1 MSTFKFIAFFSN
13 EFPAYFGKCSN
24 LNSIISQN
32 MQKIHLKVNIWLE
45 LDLKAEIGESEIML
59 SYLTERIIITK
70 DFINQKTT
78 TTGKSLAAAASAAAA
93 CIIANH
99 GYFE

>member
-1 MSTFKFIAFFSN
+1 
-13 EFPAYFGKCSN
+13 
-24 LNSIISQN
+24 
-32 MQKIHLKVNIWLE
+32 
-45 LDLKAEIGESEIML
+45 ML
-59 SYLTERIIITK
+59 SHLTERIIITK
-70 DFINQKTT
+70 DFKNQKTT

>member
-1 MSTFKFIAFFSN
+1 MFFFSHK
-13 EFPAYFGKCSN
+13 FPAYFGKCCN
-24 LNSIISQN
+24 LNSSIFPKIYAGNSFKSQ
-32 MQKIHLKVNIWLE
+32 HIWLE
-45 LDLKAEIGESEIML
+45 LDLKAEIGESEIMV

>member
-1 MSTFKFIAFFSN
+1 
-13 EFPAYFGKCSN
+13 
-24 LNSIISQN
+24 
-32 MQKIHLKVNIWLE
+32 
-45 LDLKAEIGESEIML
+45 ML
-59 SYLTERIIITK
+59 SHLTERIITK
-70 DFINQKTT
+70 DFKNQKTT